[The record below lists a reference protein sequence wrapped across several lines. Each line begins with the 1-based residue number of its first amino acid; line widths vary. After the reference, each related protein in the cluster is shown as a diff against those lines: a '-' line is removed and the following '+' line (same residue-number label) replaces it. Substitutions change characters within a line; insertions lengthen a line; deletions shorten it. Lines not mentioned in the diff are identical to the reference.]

1 VTARGPGVSAR
12 AQGEVEAAAATVVAE
27 LTARAATVAT
37 AESLTGGLVS
47 AALTGIPGASV
58 VVRGGVVSYSSEVKA
73 SVLGVDPELLA
84 QAGAVDASVAEQMAA
99 GTRAVLDADY
109 GLATTGVAGPDPA
122 EGKPVGRVFVAVS
135 GPGTS
140 RVQALDLRGDRAS
153 IRAQSV
159 LAVLRLLGEMLDLAV
174 GEEVDRSTG

>member
-1 VTARGPGVSAR
+1 MTPTGPEAPARVQEE
-12 AQGEVEAAAATVVAE
+12 AQAAAATLVAE

-47 AALTGIPGASV
+47 AALTGVPGASV
-58 VVRGGVVSYSSEVKA
+58 VVRGGVVSYSTDAKA

-84 QAGAVDASVAEQMAA
+84 RAGAVDASVAEQMAA

-122 EGKPVGRVFVAVS
+122 EGKPVGRVFVAVA

-140 RVQALDLRGDRAS
+140 RVQVLDLRGDRAS

-159 LAVLRLLGEMLDLAV
+159 LAVLRLLGEMLDLSV

>member
-1 VTARGPGVSAR
+1 MTASGPDAWVRVQS
-12 AQGEVEAAAATVVAE
+12 EVETAAATLVAE

-47 AALTGIPGASV
+47 AALTGVPGASV
-58 VVRGGVVSYSSEVKA
+58 VVRGGVVSYSAEVKA

-84 QAGAVDASVAEQMAA
+84 RAGAVDASVAEQMAA

-140 RVQALDLRGDRAS
+140 RVQSLDLRGDRAS

-159 LAVLRLLGEMLDLAV
+159 LAVLRLLGEMLDLSV